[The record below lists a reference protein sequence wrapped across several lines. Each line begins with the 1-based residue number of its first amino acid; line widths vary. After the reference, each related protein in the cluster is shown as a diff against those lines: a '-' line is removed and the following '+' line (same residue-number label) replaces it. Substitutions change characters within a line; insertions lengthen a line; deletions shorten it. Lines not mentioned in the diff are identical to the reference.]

1 MTRLLMENAYKLRA
15 LKLSTIAI
23 ASVVIVELFLGLIVD
38 SLAIMSDGLHALLDA
53 ITTLVLFIATAAS
66 LKPPDEEHMYGHE
79 KFESI
84 GGLVGGIALI
94 GVAMLIMYEAIIKI
108 FESKS
113 INTGLE
119 FAGFIAIG
127 YTFCIDFFRVGT
139 FLKARKSE
147 STTMKAG
154 FFHAIA
160 DLSSTVIALL
170 GFGLASAGFYYG
182 DSVASMVLS
191 VLLTYLSVKLV
202 WNSGMELSDA
212 TSKEITEKI
221 RKQILATK
229 GVQKCENLKVRRAG
243 SKIFVEAAVQAPDYM
258 SLEEAHDLA
267 SKVEFDIRNSLG
279 NADVIVHTEPTRM
292 QMETRN
298 IVEKLATEVEGV
310 KGAHDIEIVYTDGKL
325 HIILHAF
332 VNPKI
337 SIDEAHE
344 IAGKIEKKIGNEVK
358 DVEDVTVHI
367 EPFSTKP
374 RKGPVTDEKEIREI
388 VHKTAEDCQQA
399 VKIMKIVTYI
409 AGKKRYINIDC
420 CFTEQISI
428 EDAHKTASKIEDKIK
443 EHFTETEVTVHME
456 SG

>member
-1 MTRLLMENAYKLRA
+1 MENNYKLRA

-23 ASVVIVELFLGLIVD
+23 TSVIIVELSLGLIVD
-38 SLAIMSDGLHALLDA
+38 SLAIISDGLHALLDA
-53 ITTLVLFIATAAS
+53 ITTLALFIATAAS

-84 GGLVGGIALI
+84 GGLIGGIALI

-113 INTGLE
+113 INMGWE

-127 YTFCIDFFRVGT
+127 YTFCIDFFRVWT
-139 FLKARKSE
+139 FVKARKSE

-182 DSVASMVLS
+182 DSIASMVLS
-191 VLLTYLSVKLV
+191 MLLTYLSVKLA
-202 WNSGMELSDA
+202 WSSGMELSDA
-212 TSKEITEKI
+212 TSREVTEKI
-221 RKQILATK
+221 RRQILATK
-229 GVQKCENLKVRRAG
+229 GVQKCENLRVRKAG
-243 SKIFVEAAVQAPDYM
+243 AKIFVETAVQVPDYM

-267 SKVEFDIRNSLG
+267 SKIEFNIRNFLG
-279 NADVIVHTEPTRM
+279 NADIIVHAEPTRT
-292 QMETRN
+292 QMETRK
-298 IVEKLATEVEGV
+298 IVEKMAAEVEGV
-310 KGAHDIEIVYTDGKL
+310 KDTHDIDMVYTNGKL
-325 HIILHAF
+325 YIMLHAF

-344 IAGKIEKKIGNEVK
+344 IAEKIEKKITKEVK
-358 DVEDVTVHI
+358 DIEDVTVHM
-367 EPFSTKP
+367 EPFNTKP
-374 RKGPVTDEKEIREI
+374 RKGPVTDEREIREI
-388 VHKTAEDCQQA
+388 VHRTAEDCQQA
-399 VKIMKIVTYI
+399 LKIKRIVTYI

-428 EDAHKTASKIEDKIK
+428 EDAHETASKIEDRVK

-456 SG
+456 SN

>member
-1 MTRLLMENAYKLRA
+1 MENNYKLRA

-23 ASVVIVELFLGLIVD
+23 TSVIIVELSLGLIVD
-38 SLAIMSDGLHALLDA
+38 SLAIISDGLHALLDA
-53 ITTLVLFIATAAS
+53 ITTLALFIATAAS

-84 GGLVGGIALI
+84 GGLIGGIALI

-113 INTGLE
+113 INMGWE

-127 YTFCIDFFRVGT
+127 YTFCIDFFRVWT
-139 FLKARKSE
+139 FVKARKSE

-182 DSVASMVLS
+182 DSIASMVLS
-191 VLLTYLSVKLV
+191 MLLTYLSVKLA
-202 WNSGMELSDA
+202 WSSGMELSDA
-212 TSKEITEKI
+212 TSREVTEKI
-221 RKQILATK
+221 RRQILATK
-229 GVQKCENLKVRRAG
+229 GVQKCENLRVRKAG
-243 SKIFVEAAVQAPDYM
+243 AKIFVETAVQVPDYM

-267 SKVEFDIRNSLG
+267 SKIEFNIRNFLG
-279 NADVIVHTEPTRM
+279 NADIIVHAEPTRT
-292 QMETRN
+292 QMETRK
-298 IVEKLATEVEGV
+298 IVEKMAAEVEGV
-310 KGAHDIEIVYTDGKL
+310 KDTHDIDMVYTNGKL
-325 HIILHAF
+325 YIMLHAF

-344 IAGKIEKKIGNEVK
+344 IAEKIEKKITKEVK
-358 DVEDVTVHI
+358 DIEDVTVHV
-367 EPFSTKP
+367 EPFNTKP
-374 RKGPVTDEKEIREI
+374 RKGPVTDEREIREI
-388 VHKTAEDCQQA
+388 VHRTAEDCQQA
-399 VKIMKIVTYI
+399 LRIKRIVTYI

-428 EDAHKTASKIEDKIK
+428 EDAHETASKIEDRVK

-456 SG
+456 SN